1 MGGMPNFFGDSLKI
15 FTTFILI
22 FFVIFIS
29 SCEKKVEPKGIS
41 PEPEGVFSD
50 VIKALDEVG
59 DEYPKEISDDDG
71 ITKKE
76 KRLLLEGRSNFFVP
90 IDTYDYYYDYEEE
103 GEGADPI
110 ETILNSEWEEYMA
123 LSKSISSEGT
133 SSTNA
138 EVREK
143 IEENLEDFYLDLPKL
158 MAHIDHL
165 NPLPK
170 NIREKVIHIV
180 SLRYH
185 NIILRGGLD
194 PVSFFEGSK

>member
-1 MGGMPNFFGDSLKI
+1 MMIRTVSNFFGDYLKFFVFFLLISFTI
-15 FTTFILI
+15 FTL
-22 FFVIFIS
+22 
-29 SCEKKVEPKGIS
+29 SCEKEIEQEGIS
-41 PEPEGVFSD
+41 PEPVGVFSD
-50 VIKALDEVG
+50 VIKALDEVS
-59 DEYPKEISDDDG
+59 DEYPQEISEEDG
-71 ITKKE
+71 IGKNE
-76 KRLLLEGRSNFFVP
+76 KRLLLEGRSSFYVP
-90 IDTYDYYYDYEEE
+90 IDTYDYYYDYDSEE
-103 GEGADPI
+103 GEGADPL

-123 LSKSISSEGT
+123 LSKSISSEDT

-143 IEENLEDFYLDLPKL
+143 IEENLEDFYIDLPKL
-158 MAHIDHL
+158 MVDI

-170 NIREKVIHIV
+170 SIREKVIHIV

>member
-1 MGGMPNFFGDSLKI
+1 MMIRTVSNFFGDYLKLFAFFLLISFTI
-15 FTTFILI
+15 FTL
-22 FFVIFIS
+22 
-29 SCEKKVEPKGIS
+29 SCEKEIEQEGIS

-59 DEYPKEISDDDG
+59 DEYPQEISEEDG
-71 ITKKE
+71 IGKKE
-76 KRLLLEGRSNFFVP
+76 KRLLLEGRSSFYVP
-90 IDTYDYYYDYEEE
+90 IDTYDYYYDYDSEE
-103 GEGADPI
+103 GQGADPL
-110 ETILNSEWEEYMA
+110 ETILDSEWEEYMA
-123 LSKSISSEGT
+123 LSKSISLEDT

-143 IEENLEDFYLDLPKL
+143 IEENLEDFYIDLPKL
-158 MAHIDHL
+158 MADI

-170 NIREKVIHIV
+170 SIREKVIHIV